1 MRPHILLARI
11 ERTTVWWRSQVNH
24 IDGRVAYLEGRVE
37 EQTTM
42 VYGLRDAITG
52 LEDRMDRRFAG
63 LDQRLDNLDAKMS
76 RQFIWLVGLIVSLL
90 IAVVAGMGG
99 MIAAIIQT

>member
-1 MRPHILLARI
+1 
-11 ERTTVWWRSQVNH
+11 
-24 IDGRVAYLEGRVE
+24 
-37 EQTTM
+37 M